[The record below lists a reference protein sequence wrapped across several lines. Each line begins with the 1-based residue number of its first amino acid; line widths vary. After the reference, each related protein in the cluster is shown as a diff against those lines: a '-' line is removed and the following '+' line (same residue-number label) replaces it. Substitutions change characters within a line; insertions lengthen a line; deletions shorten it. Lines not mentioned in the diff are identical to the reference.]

1 MALFSN
7 SRILFEAAGIS
18 PDDPHPL
25 KTLVERARLRHA
37 ESRAVRPYRGQ
48 PDTVH

>member
-1 MALFSN
+1 MGLFS
-7 SRILFEAAGIS
+7 SSKLLFEPAGIS

-25 KTLVERARLRHA
+25 RTLAERAKLCEA